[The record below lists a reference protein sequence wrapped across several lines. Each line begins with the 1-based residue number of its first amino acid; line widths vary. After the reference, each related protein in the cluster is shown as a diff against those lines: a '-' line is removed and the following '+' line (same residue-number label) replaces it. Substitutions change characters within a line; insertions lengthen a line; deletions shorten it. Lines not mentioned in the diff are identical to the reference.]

1 LGTETRTL
9 RHLAGVDD
17 VDARI
22 GAAAGREGD
31 GDEPPLRLLLAHGHG
46 SSDTMSV
53 QSGQPAAL
61 DLGSECLW
69 VQERRHACG

>member
-1 LGTETRTL
+1 
-9 RHLAGVDD
+9 VDD
-17 VDARI
+17 VDARM

-61 DLGSECLW
+61 DFGKRVPMGAGEEARVRVS
-69 VQERRHACG
+69 RRGGGRETE